1 MRLGHHFQGQKVE
14 GQGHQA
20 ALLTAGLRHQAAA
33 AVNVGRNVLTVGTY
47 CYVAGPK
54 ITEKKILAIEAPK
67 ARRREAL
74 RRPQRKE
81 RGGAYCGGSA
91 QLVRDGNRT
100 EFELSGLGS
109 CRFVEVVK

>member
-54 ITEKKILAIEAPK
+54 ITEKRYWQS
-67 ARRREAL
+67 RRR
-74 RRPQRKE
+74 RF
-81 RGGAYCGGSA
+81 GGARHFGAHRERRGAGHIVAAPHSLLEMGIEPNLNSPGWVLA
-91 QLVRDGNRT
+91 G
-100 EFELSGLGS
+100 LSKS
-109 CRFVEVVK
+109 